1 MKRLFPK
8 SFSMFILVALL
19 LFNGLSL
26 FPRVTAT
33 EIVDDITEDT
43 IWAVADSPYEIR
55 NDIKVN
61 RGVTLTIEPGV
72 AVSFGKNAAL
82 IVEGSL
88 IAVGNSSSRI
98 TFSSNQPA
106 PARGQWTGIR
116 FVGGGNESFTV
127 KFADVT
133 YARNGI
139 AIESIGNVL
148 IEQSEIANNSLSGIH
163 VIGQANAIVKENT
176 IKLNSNGITTGGN
189 TSSGIQIVHN
199 AIVSNDEDGIYISSS
214 GADFCRIYNVTI
226 WDNQISYN
234 GNGIYMFSNTSTR
247 ALNTEARI
255 DRVTISGNTISFNG
269 YGVHLRTYAWGDGSN
284 LHGGFIYYSN
294 ISNNIV
300 ASNKKAITVHSES
313 AWYSWI
319 SDVTISSNKILANN
333 DGISLHAFRKNQP
346 AMEPGPFDTTLSG
359 NIVSANNDTAV
370 SITGDVRA
378 NLTGNSVSYNSYGF
392 NITSEDNLARKND
405 IYSNSLY
412 GMYVTD
418 IGTVKAQIDAEDNF
432 WGASTGPFHEFLNP
446 EGQGDRV
453 NGDGENLD
461 FYPWL
466 DAPLGYINE
475 APVAKLEMSKTTVSL
490 NQNVTLDG
498 LNSEDDLRVVAYFFD
513 FGDGENSGWISGPI
527 IEHTYVSEGV
537 YTVSLIVM
545 DEFGVRSLTAV
556 ETVTVTIPLLD
567 ASVFLDPIFVLSQ
580 GQILVEVTVT
590 DAHAGEQ
597 DVGVQDVLV
606 QLTSDEGGDFNP
618 ASGFTDSNGYFN
630 STFSAPK
637 VSESTSV
644 RITVIVSKGSCENSS
659 KPVYLS
665 VVNPSSNS
673 GGFDILLVLL
683 VAASVVIAIAL
694 VIVKRRKRR
703 RRLAKQKSS
712 SSTLS
717 PAKISVRLML
727 HLPFFRCKSFHSL
740 CRLLRGH
747 VRLLSRLYL
756 CLRLGHIL
764 VAPQRFRKPRRQ

>member
-1 MKRLFPK
+1 
-8 SFSMFILVALL
+8 MFILVELL

-33 EIVDDITEDT
+33 EIMDDITEDT
-43 IWAVADSPYEIR
+43 IWTVADSPYEIR

-72 AVSFGKNAAL
+72 TVSFGKNAAL

-88 IAVGNSSSRI
+88 IAVGNSSNPI
-98 TFSSNQPA
+98 TFTSNQPA
-106 PARGQWTGIR
+106 PARGQWTGIE

-127 KFADVT
+127 KFANVAC
-133 YARNGI
+133 ARNGI
-139 AIESIGNVL
+139 AIESLGNAL
-148 IEQSEIANNSLSGIH
+148 IENSEIANNSLSGIH
-163 VIGQANAIVKENT
+163 VIGQGNAIIRDNT

-189 TSSGIQIVHN
+189 ISSGIQIVHN

-234 GNGIYMFSNTSTR
+234 GNGIYMFSN
-247 ALNTEARI
+247 AETENDEAYI
-255 DRVTISGNTISFNG
+255 YNVTISSNLVSFNDYGIHLKTHAWYAG
-269 YGVHLRTYAWGDGSN
+269 Y
-284 LHGGFIYYSN
+284 IYDST

-300 ASNKKAITVHSES
+300 ASNKEAITIYSGS
-313 AWYSWI
+313 NWYSWI
-319 SDVTISSNKILANN
+319 SDVTISGNNVLANN
-333 DGISLHAFRKNQP
+333 DGISLYAFRTPQP
-346 AMEPGPFDTTLSG
+346 PMETGPFDTTIFE
-359 NIVSANNDTAV
+359 NTVSASNDTAI

-378 NLTGNSVSYNSYGF
+378 NLTGNSVSYNSIGF
-392 NITSEDNLARKND
+392 NITSEGNLARKND
-405 IYSNSLY
+405 IYRNSLY
-412 GMYVTD
+412 GMCVTD
-418 IGTVKAQIDAEDNF
+418 IGTIKAQIDAEDNF
-432 WGASTGPFHEFLNP
+432 WGASNGPLHESLNP

-475 APVAKLEMSKTTVSL
+475 APVAKLDVSRTTVSL

-498 LNSEDDLRVVAYFFD
+498 LKSEDDIRVVAYFFD
-513 FGDGENSGWISGPI
+513 FGDGENSGWISAPI
-527 IEHTYVSEGV
+527 IEHTYVSEGI
-537 YTVSLIVM
+537 YDVSLIVM
-545 DEFGVRSLTAV
+545 DEFGVRSNTAV
-556 ETVTVTIPLLD
+556 ETLTVSIPLLD
-567 ASVFLDPIFVLSQ
+567 ASIFLDPIFVLSQ

-590 DAHAGEQ
+590 DARAGEQ
-597 DVGVQDVLV
+597 VVGVQGVLV

-644 RITVIVSKGSCENSS
+644 RITVVVSKGSCENSS
-659 KPVYLS
+659 KPVFLS
-665 VVNPSSNS
+665 VVNPSSDS
-673 GGFDILLVLL
+673 GGFDMLLVLL

-694 VIVKRRKRR
+694 VIVKKKRR

-717 PAKISVRLML
+717 PAKID
-727 HLPFFRCKSFHSL
+727 
-740 CRLLRGH
+740 G
-747 VRLLSRLYL
+747 
-756 CLRLGHIL
+756 
-764 VAPQRFRKPRRQ
+764 